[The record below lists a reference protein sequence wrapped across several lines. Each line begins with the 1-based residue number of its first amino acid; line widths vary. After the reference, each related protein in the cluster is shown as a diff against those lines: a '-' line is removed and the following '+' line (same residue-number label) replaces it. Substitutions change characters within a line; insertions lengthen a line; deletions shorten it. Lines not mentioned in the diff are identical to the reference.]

1 MLAEVLFRVEVPVFT
16 GEFLKL
22 LVDSALSP
30 GLVPGPAG
38 LTPSLGAPGEAGHG
52 PEAAGGRDRAEA
64 GCQEAPGDDELVS
77 VPGSPGLH
85 QPHLLSETSH
95 LALTAH
101 APWRTV
107 LELT

>member
-22 LVDSALSP
+22 LVDSALGP
-30 GLVPGPAG
+30 GLVPSPAG
-38 LTPSLGAPGEAGHG
+38 LTPSLGAPGEAGHA

-77 VPGSPGLH
+77 VPGGPGLH

-95 LALTAH
+95 QAVTAH
-101 APWRTV
+101 AQCRTV